1 MPLSQGIQA
10 IGQQLLAE
18 VQKHQQQHLA
28 KRLRDEGQLEFDF
41 VKDLDKQESKP
52 LFITGI
58 GLYISSFLSTPLFH
72 FIIFLLPC
80 LSP

>member
-52 LFITGI
+52 LFIFDDHTDDKVAGVV
-58 GLYISSFLSTPLFH
+58 LFQNA
-72 FIIFLLPC
+72 
-80 LSP
+80 